1 MPGILN
7 RNLHRNSN
15 AGREDRDGN
24 VNVVRNSNGNFVRAD
39 NDNVNRDGSANG
51 GPVNGIVAPT
61 VNGHLNVNGGG
72 TNSSCKYLLTASRY
86 HEY

>member
-15 AGREDRDGN
+15 AGREDRD
-24 VNVVRNSNGNFVRAD
+24 SNGNFVRAD

-51 GPVNGIVAPT
+51 GPVNGNVVPT
-61 VNGHLNVNGGG
+61 VNGHLNVSGGG
-72 TNSSCKYLLTASRY
+72 TRSPCKYLLTASRY
-86 HEY
+86 YDY